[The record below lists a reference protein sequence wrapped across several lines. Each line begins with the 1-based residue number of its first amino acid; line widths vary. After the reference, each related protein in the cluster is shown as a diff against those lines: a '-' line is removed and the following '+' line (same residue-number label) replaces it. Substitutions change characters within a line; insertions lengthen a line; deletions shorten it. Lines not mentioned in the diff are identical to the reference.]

1 MSSFPATERPTI
13 KNVAFALYFF
23 SNSRATGVVFGF
35 GPSSNV
41 KATAFLLLFLIY
53 SLYFAKSSAFKYVPS
68 IYLYK
73 SFTGIS
79 TDLSPDLFSST
90 AILNLASSYVN
101 FHIAIS

>member
-1 MSSFPATERPTI
+1 M

-53 SLYFAKSSAFKYVPS
+53 SLYFVRSSSFKYVPS
-68 IYLYK
+68 MYLYK

-79 TDLSPDLFSST
+79 TDLSSDLFSSI
-90 AILNLASSYVN
+90 AILNLDSSYVN
-101 FHIAIS
+101 FHVAIS